1 MVQRGRQEDHRVYNV
16 MQLPMMLRALM
27 MVTLIY
33 LGVGADV
40 YAQMR
45 VIQPGRA
52 PVVVPSRPPTVAQQQ
67 PGSSSGIRL
76 ARLKYGGGGDW
87 YNDPSA
93 EVNLLMYVRT
103 HTNISVDATYEFV
116 DLATDNLFLYPL
128 IFMTGHGTVNFST
141 QEVKRLRSFLENG
154 GFLYI
159 DDDYGMDA
167 SIRKELKKVFPEQNL
182 VELPFSHPIYASHFT
197 FSNGLPKIH
206 EHDNKV
212 PQGLGL
218 FIGTRLCV
226 FYTVETNPSDGWAD
240 PEVHN
245 DAPEKRDASLK
256 LGTNIIVY
264 ALTH

>member
-1 MVQRGRQEDHRVYNV
+1 MDQVRTAVVLMVWLGICASLDAHAQTRVFPPAKSVPVN
-16 MQLPMMLRALM
+16 
-27 MVTLIY
+27 
-33 LGVGADV
+33 
-40 YAQMR
+40 
-45 VIQPGRA
+45 PGRFT
-52 PVVVPSRPPTVAQQQ
+52 PEPQET
-67 PGSSSGIRL
+67 PGTKSAFRI
-76 ARLKYGGGGDW
+76 ARVKYGGGGDW

-93 EVNLLMYVRT
+93 EVNLLQYVRT
-103 HTNISVDATYEFV
+103 HTNIVVEPTYEYV

-128 IFMTGHGTVNFST
+128 IFMTGHGTVNFSPH
-141 QEVKRLRSFLENG
+141 EVQRLRAYLENG

-167 SIRKELKKVFPEQNL
+167 SIRKELKKVFPEQQL
-182 VELPFSHPIYASHFT
+182 VELPFSHPLYSCHFT
-197 FSNGLPKIH
+197 FPNGLPKIH
-206 EHDNKV
+206 EHDKKN

-218 FIGTRLCV
+218 FVGTRLCV

-245 DAPEKRDASLK
+245 DTAEKREASLQ

>member
-1 MVQRGRQEDHRVYNV
+1 MTVSFLVRGSIVL
-16 MQLPMMLRALM
+16 MALIALSTS
-27 MVTLIY
+27 VR
-33 LGVGADV
+33 
-40 YAQMR
+40 AQMR
-45 VIQPGRA
+45 VIQPGRPPA
-52 PVVVPSRPPTVAQQQ
+52 TSQVRPPAAQQEP
-67 PGSSSGIRL
+67 PGSSSAIRL
-76 ARLKYGGGGDW
+76 ARVKYGGGGDW

-93 EVNLLMYVRT
+93 EVNLLNYVRT
-103 HTNISVDATYEFV
+103 HTNISVDASYEFV

-128 IFMTGHGTVNFST
+128 IFMTGHGTVNFSP
-141 QEVKRLRSFLENG
+141 QEVKRLRSYLENG

-167 SIRKELKKVFPEQNL
+167 SIRKELKKVFPEQDL
-182 VELPFSHPIYASHFT
+182 VELPFSHPLYSAHFS
-197 FSNGLPKIH
+197 FPNGLPKIH
-206 EHDNKV
+206 EHDNKA

-245 DAPEKRDASLK
+245 DAPEKREASLK
-256 LGTNIIVY
+256 IGTNIIVY